1 MVFCDAC
8 CFVDFYA
15 LQHTVAPNSRPT
27 IYNITHVA
35 LLSDV
40 FIKCG
45 I

>member
-1 MVFCDAC
+1 MPV
-8 CFVDFYA
+8 VSVGFYA

-27 IYNITHVA
+27 ICYITHVA
-35 LLSDV
+35 LLPDV